1 MARKLSIT
9 VAGSG
14 KGGPSMV
21 AHLTSMGFNVALY
34 ELPEFAHKL
43 KPFIR
48 RGGIQ
53 CSGEVKGFFKPA
65 AMTMDAKAAAAEAD
79 VVMVAAMA
87 MGHEAIVSNLL
98 PHMKDGSLM
107 AFNTGYYACPRFY
120 PKFKRRK
127 RHVILAETEI
137 LPYLCVRTG
146 PHSVRIDGIKKE
158 VGVAAMPASDT
169 PRAVKLLNQTKILRF
184 RPSAHCL
191 EVSLASMNL
200 LFHAPIVLFNMAASE
215 NTKGDYVFYR
225 DGVSP
230 GIGKI
235 IHAMDAE
242 RIAVGRKLGAKL
254 LDCVRVMKVYYAAY
268 KVRGERIDQI
278 LRSNLA
284 YAKDVF
290 PMPSIRDFAVF
301 HQDLAYGLPPIIEL
315 GRLLKV
321 PTPTFRMI
329 VDVANLVCGTD
340 YMKEGLNLRKLGL
353 AGLTPKRLLR
363 YIKTGRK

>member
-1 MARKLSIT
+1 MANRPNIT
-9 VAGSG
+9 VVGAG

-21 AHLTSMGFNVALY
+21 SHLMSMGFDVKLY
-34 ELPEFAHKL
+34 ELPAFAHKL
-43 KPFIR
+43 KPFLR
-48 RGGIQ
+48 RGGIR
-53 CSGEVKGFFKPA
+53 CGGEVKGFFRPV
-65 AMTMDAKAAAAEAD
+65 MTMDAKEAVAGAD

-87 MGHEAIVSNLL
+87 MGHDAIVRNLL

-107 AFNTGYYACPRFY
+107 AFNTGYYAGLRFCPRF
-120 PKFKRRK
+120 RRLK
-127 RHVILAETEI
+127 RHVMLAETDI
-137 LPYLCVRTG
+137 LPYLCLRTG

-158 VGVAAMPASDT
+158 LGVASIPAADT
-169 PRAVKLLNQTKILRF
+169 PKAVKLLNKTKLLRF
-184 RPSAHCL
+184 FARRHCL

-215 NTKGDYVFYR
+215 NTKGNYVFYR

-242 RIAVGRKLGAKL
+242 RIAVGRKLGVKL
-254 LDCVRVMKVYYAAY
+254 LDCVKLMKILYAKY
-268 KVRGERIDQI
+268 SIKGDRIDQI

-290 PMPSIRDFAVF
+290 PMPSIREFAVF

-315 GRLLKV
+315 GKLLKV

-329 VDVANLVCGTD
+329 VHAANLACGTD
-340 YMKEGLNLRKLGL
+340 YMKEGLDLRRLGI
-353 AGLTPKRLLR
+353 AGMTRARLLR
-363 YIKTGRK
+363 YLKTGRK